1 MSSILRSRAA
11 TLGRRMTREA
21 IPHLDN
27 YANIFAARTTMPRPT
42 MDELHESS
50 PEENVYYNFFFIN
63 PL

>member
-50 PEENVYYNFFFIN
+50 PEENV
-63 PL
+63 